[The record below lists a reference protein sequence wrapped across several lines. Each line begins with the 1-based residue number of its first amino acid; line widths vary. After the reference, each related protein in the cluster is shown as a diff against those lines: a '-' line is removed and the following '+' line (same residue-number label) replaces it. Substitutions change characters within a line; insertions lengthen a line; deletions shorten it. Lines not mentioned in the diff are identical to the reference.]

1 MKFLCVSCNTQMKLV
16 KTDKAADP
24 DAKGSLSLRFEC
36 PECLT
41 EIAMLTNSFETQ
53 LVSSLGVE
61 IGGRTVPKSPGDTEV
76 REEAAAGSEAPATG
90 KCPFSQTA
98 RDAMM
103 AGSGLAGN
111 GSPGPKTVEDTI
123 TWTAQARV
131 RLQNI
136 PEFARTMAKMGIE
149 KFALENGY
157 EQVTEKCLDEA
168 KEEFGM

>member
-24 DAKGSLSLRFEC
+24 DAKGSLALRFEC
-36 PECLT
+36 PECLF

-61 IGGRTVPKSPGDTEV
+61 IGGRTVPKSSGDTEV
-76 REEAAAGSEAPATG
+76 RGEVASGSEAPTAG
-90 KCPFSQTA
+90 KSPFSQTA
-98 RDAMM
+98 RDAMV

-111 GSPGPKTVEDTI
+111 GNSSPETGADTI
-123 TWTAQARV
+123 AWTAQARV

-149 KFALENGY
+149 KFAIEKGY

>member
-61 IGGRTVPKSPGDTEV
+61 IGGRTVPKSPGDHDGQIGET
-76 REEAAAGSEAPATG
+76 AGSE
-90 KCPFSQTA
+90 
-98 RDAMM
+98 R
-103 AGSGLAGN
+103 
-111 GSPGPKTVEDTI
+111 
-123 TWTAQARV
+123 
-131 RLQNI
+131 
-136 PEFARTMAKMGIE
+136 
-149 KFALENGY
+149 
-157 EQVTEKCLDEA
+157 
-168 KEEFGM
+168 